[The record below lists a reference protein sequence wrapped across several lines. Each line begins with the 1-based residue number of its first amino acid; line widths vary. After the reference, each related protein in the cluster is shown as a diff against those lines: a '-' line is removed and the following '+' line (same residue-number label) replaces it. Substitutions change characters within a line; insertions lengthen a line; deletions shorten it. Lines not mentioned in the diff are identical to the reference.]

1 MEVMSNIFDKIR
13 SNMIFKTIF
22 SFMPN
27 EYYKLKLFK
36 NSKKFQSKLGIK
48 LQDYKIAHIMKKKSI
63 ELKKYFS
70 FEDNFTKVEDK
81 AILKTNLENDL
92 KELNLNIDLKS
103 FEECALNYFCDED
116 NEKEGIKL
124 DIYSPFYEYI
134 LKGGMKEH
142 IIELIIPIDK
152 IINFQLKNDY
162 LSAIEKLNHSAINK
176 DNIWINY
183 IYNNYD
189 ELNYLMDL
197 KFNFKLIKNI
207 ALIKEKDNKTIE
219 DNKNN
224 IQETLCDKLD
234 KIVFSLPD
242 IQNNLI
248 GLNLKI
254 SNHYYENASI
264 SLEGI
269 NNLKSLKDLIIS
281 NYDLK
286 IPFTLKLFNLA
297 QLQLFNVKNISF
309 DENTAYNIFRLVIC
323 ESSINKPNELI
334 NFPNLKEFR
343 IFKCSSHENI
353 NFKNLKKLK
362 AIYTEPNILAK
373 IKDENIS
380 SLTTLDEIFI
390 FNAFHENKE
399 MVKKL
404 LLFPNIEKLSIIS
417 GRFVSED
424 LKNIKGKNL
433 SLKQLKMKYIQRECD
448 LNDFQIIFPNVNKI
462 TINSIETPMEIH
474 PWCGTCQ
481 REQRGKNYK
490 TRIIIEE
497 NKECNTDKICIIG
510 GGCSLISLSC
520 NSFENLKELYVDI
533 ENMIKCIT
541 VPIFDKKNKLI
552 FKSLETFSFCIS
564 RRSKDI
570 LSGDTLKIISD
581 NVNKMPNLKTFRL
594 SCCLTKFEEKI
605 YLELIKKI
613 LLLNLDEIYLLIRIG
628 TFTNADYF
636 LGFTNDQNRYDYNS
650 YERYSKQELLNMCQD
665 EKIII
670 KNYNKIAIYKLER
683 SSLLNNY

>member
-1 MEVMSNIFDKIR
+1 MKAMSNIFDKIK
-13 SNMIFKTIF
+13 SKMIFKTIF

-27 EYYKLKLFK
+27 QYYKLKLFK
-36 NSKKFQSKLGIK
+36 NSKTFQSKLGIELK
-48 LQDYKIAHIMKKKSI
+48 DYKIAHIVKKKSI

-70 FEDNFTKVEDK
+70 FENNFEKVEDK

-92 KELNLNIDLKS
+92 NKLNLNIDLKS
-103 FEECALNYFCDED
+103 FEECALKYFCDED
-116 NEKEGIKL
+116 NDKNGIKL

-134 LKGGMKEH
+134 LKGGMKEQ

-152 IINFQLKNDY
+152 IMNFQLKNDY
-162 LSAIEKLNHSAINK
+162 LSAIEKLNHTAINK

-189 ELNYLMDL
+189 ELNYLIDL
-197 KFNFKLIKNI
+197 KFNFRLIKNI
-207 ALIKEKDNKTIE
+207 ALIKEKENKTNE

-234 KIVFSLPD
+234 KTVFSLPD
-242 IQNNLI
+242 IQNNLT
-248 GLNLKI
+248 GLDLKI
-254 SNHYYENASI
+254 SNHDKNVSI

-269 NNLKSLKDLIIS
+269 NNLKSLKNLIIS

-297 QLQLFNVKNISF
+297 QLQLFEVKNISF
-309 DENTAYNIFRLVIC
+309 YENMAYNIVRLVIN

-334 NFPNLKEFR
+334 NFPNLEDFR
-343 IFKCSSHENI
+343 IFKCSFQENI

-362 AIYTEPNILAK
+362 TIYTESNILAK
-373 IKDENIS
+373 IKDEDIS
-380 SLTTLDEIFI
+380 SLTNLDEIFI
-390 FNAFHENKE
+390 FNAFDGNKE

-404 LLFPNIEKLSIIS
+404 LLFPNIEKLSIIY
-417 GRFVSED
+417 GRIVSED
-424 LKNIKGKNL
+424 LKDIKGKNL
-433 SLKQLKMKYIQRECD
+433 SLKKLKMKYIQRECD

-462 TINSIETPMEIH
+462 IINSIETPMEIH

-481 REQRGKNYK
+481 MEQRGKNYK

-510 GGCSLISLSC
+510 GGCSLISLLC
-520 NSFENLKELYVDI
+520 NSFENLKELYIDI
-533 ENMIKCIT
+533 KNMINCCT
-541 VPIFDKKNKLI
+541 VPIFDEKNKLI

-570 LSGDTLKIISD
+570 LSGDTLKIISN
-581 NVNKMPNLKTFRL
+581 NVDKMPNLKTFRL

-605 YLELIKKI
+605 YLELIQKI

-636 LGFTNDQNRYDYNS
+636 LGFTNGQNTYDHNS
-650 YERYSKQELLNMCQD
+650 YERYSKEELLNMCQD
-665 EKIII
+665 KKIII
-670 KNYNKIAIYKLER
+670 KNYHKIAIYKLKL
-683 SSLLNNY
+683 SSLLNDY

>member
-1 MEVMSNIFDKIR
+1 MEDMSNIFDKIK
-13 SNMIFKTIF
+13 SKMIFKTIF

-27 EYYKLKLFK
+27 QYYKLKLFK
-36 NSKKFQSKLGIK
+36 NSKKFQSKFGIELK
-48 LQDYKIAHIMKKKSI
+48 DYKIAHIVKNKSI

-70 FEDNFTKVEDK
+70 FKDNFEKVEDK
-81 AILKTNLENDL
+81 ANLKTNLENDL
-92 KELNLNIDLKS
+92 NKLNLNIDLKS
-103 FEECALNYFCDED
+103 FVECALNYFYDED
-116 NEKEGIKL
+116 NDKNGIKL

-134 LKGGMKEH
+134 LKGGMKEQ

-152 IINFQLKNDY
+152 IMNFQLKNDY

-176 DNIWINY
+176 DDIWVNY

-189 ELNYLMDL
+189 ELNYLIDL

-207 ALIKEKDNKTIE
+207 ALIKEKENKTNE

-234 KIVFSLPD
+234 KTVFSLPD
-242 IQNNLI
+242 IQNNLT
-248 GLNLKI
+248 GLDLRI
-254 SNHYYENASI
+254 SNHDKNVSI

-269 NNLKSLKDLIIS
+269 NNLKSLKNLIIS

-297 QLQLFNVKNISF
+297 QLQLFEVNNISF
-309 DENTAYNIFRLVIC
+309 DENTEYNIVKLVIN

-334 NFPNLKEFR
+334 NFPNLEDFR
-343 IFKCSSHENI
+343 IFKCSFQENI

-362 AIYTEPNILAK
+362 TIYTESNILAK
-373 IKDENIS
+373 IKDEDIS

-390 FNAFHENKE
+390 FNAFYENKE

-417 GRFVSED
+417 GSIVSED
-424 LKNIKGKNL
+424 LKDIKGKNL
-433 SLKQLKMKYIQRECD
+433 SLKKLKMKYIQRECD

-462 TINSIETPMEIH
+462 IINSIETPMEIH

-510 GGCSLISLSC
+510 GGCSIISLLC
-520 NSFENLKELYVDI
+520 NSFENLKELYIDI
-533 ENMIKCIT
+533 ENMIKCFT
-541 VPIFDKKNKLI
+541 VPIFDEKNKLI

-570 LSGDTLKIISD
+570 LSGDTLKIISN

-636 LGFTNDQNRYDYNS
+636 LGFTNEENTYDYNS
-650 YERYSKQELLNMCQD
+650 YERYSKKELLNMCQD
-665 EKIII
+665 KKIII
-670 KNYNKIAIYKLER
+670 KNYHKIVIYKLK
-683 SSLLNNY
+683 L

>member
-1 MEVMSNIFDKIR
+1 MEAMSNIFDKIK
-13 SNMIFKTIF
+13 SKMIFKTIF

-27 EYYKLKLFK
+27 QYYKLKLFK
-36 NSKKFQSKLGIK
+36 NSKRFQSKLGIELK
-48 LQDYKIAHIMKKKSI
+48 DYKIAHIVKKKSI

-70 FEDNFTKVEDK
+70 FKDNFEKVEDK

-92 KELNLNIDLKS
+92 NKLNLNIDLKS
-103 FEECALNYFCDED
+103 FEECALKYFCDED
-116 NEKEGIKL
+116 NDKNGIKL

-134 LKGGMKEH
+134 LKGGMKEQ

-152 IINFQLKNDY
+152 IMNFQLKNDY

-189 ELNYLMDL
+189 ELNYLIDL

-207 ALIKEKDNKTIE
+207 ALIKEKENKTNE
-219 DNKNN
+219 ENKNN

-234 KIVFSLPD
+234 KTVFSLPD
-242 IQNNLI
+242 IQNNLT
-248 GLNLKI
+248 GLDLKN
-254 SNHYYENASI
+254 SNHDKNVSI

-269 NNLKSLKDLIIS
+269 NNLKSLKNLIIS

-297 QLQLFNVKNISF
+297 QLQLFEVENISF
-309 DENTAYNIFRLVIC
+309 DENMAYNIVRLVIN

-334 NFPNLKEFR
+334 NFPNLEDFR
-343 IFKCSSHENI
+343 IIKCSFQENI

-362 AIYTEPNILAK
+362 IIYTESNILAK
-373 IKDENIS
+373 IKDEDIS
-380 SLTTLDEIFI
+380 SLTNLDEIFI
-390 FNAFHENKE
+390 FNAFDGNKE

-404 LLFPNIEKLSIIS
+404 LLFPNIEKLSIIY
-417 GRFVSED
+417 GRIESED
-424 LKNIKGKNL
+424 LKDIKGKNL
-433 SLKQLKMKYIQRECD
+433 SLKKLKMKYIQRECD

-462 TINSIETPMEIH
+462 IINSIETPMEIH

-481 REQRGKNYK
+481 MEQRGKNYK

-510 GGCSLISLSC
+510 GGCSIISLSC
-520 NSFENLKELYVDI
+520 NSFENLKELYIDI
-533 ENMIKCIT
+533 ENMIKCCT
-541 VPIFDKKNKLI
+541 VPIFDEKNKLI

-564 RRSKDI
+564 RRSKDV
-570 LSGDTLKIISD
+570 LSGDILKIISD

-594 SCCLTKFEEKI
+594 SCCLSKFEEKI

-636 LGFTNDQNRYDYNS
+636 LGFTNDQNKYDHNS
-650 YERYSKQELLNMCQD
+650 YERYSKEELLNMCQD
-665 EKIII
+665 KKIII
-670 KNYNKIAIYKLER
+670 KNYHKIAIYKLKL
-683 SSLLNNY
+683 SSLLSDY

>member
-1 MEVMSNIFDKIR
+1 MKAMSNIFDKIK
-13 SNMIFKTIF
+13 SKMIFKTIF

-27 EYYKLKLFK
+27 QYYKLKLFK
-36 NSKKFQSKLGIK
+36 NSKKFQSKLGIELK
-48 LQDYKIAHIMKKKSI
+48 DYKIAHIVKKKSI

-70 FEDNFTKVEDK
+70 FKDNFEKVEDK

-92 KELNLNIDLKS
+92 NKLNLNIDLKS

-116 NEKEGIKL
+116 NDKNGIKL

-134 LKGGMKEH
+134 LKGGMKEQ

-152 IINFQLKNDY
+152 IMNFQLKNDY

-189 ELNYLMDL
+189 ELNYLIDL

-207 ALIKEKDNKTIE
+207 ALIKEKENKTNE

-234 KIVFSLPD
+234 KTVFSLPD
-242 IQNNLI
+242 IQNNLTS
-248 GLNLKI
+248 LDLKF
-254 SNHYYENASI
+254 SNRDKNVSI

-269 NNLKSLKDLIIS
+269 NNLKSLKNLIIS

-297 QLQLFNVKNISF
+297 QLQLFEVENISF
-309 DENTAYNIFRLVIC
+309 DENMAYNIVRLVIN

-334 NFPNLKEFR
+334 NFPNLEDFR
-343 IFKCSSHENI
+343 IFKCSFQENI

-362 AIYTEPNILAK
+362 IIYTESNILAK
-373 IKDENIS
+373 IKDEDIS

-390 FNAFHENKE
+390 FNAFYENKE

-417 GRFVSED
+417 GRIVSED
-424 LKNIKGKNL
+424 LKDIKGKNL
-433 SLKQLKMKYIQRECD
+433 SLKKLKMKYIQRECD

-462 TINSIETPMEIH
+462 IINSIETPMEIH
-474 PWCGTCQ
+474 CWCGTCQ

-510 GGCSLISLSC
+510 GGCSLISLLC
-520 NSFENLKELYVDI
+520 NSFENLKELYIDI
-533 ENMIKCIT
+533 ENMIKCCT
-541 VPIFDKKNKLI
+541 VPIFDEKNKLI

-564 RRSKDI
+564 RRSKDV
-570 LSGDTLKIISD
+570 LSGDILKIISD

-636 LGFTNDQNRYDYNS
+636 LGFTNDQNKYDYNS
-650 YERYSKQELLNMCQD
+650 YERYSKEELLNMCQD
-665 EKIII
+665 KKIII
-670 KNYNKIAIYKLER
+670 KNYHKIAIYKLKLS
-683 SSLLNNY
+683 SSLDDY

>member
-1 MEVMSNIFDKIR
+1 MKAMPYILDKIKSTR
-13 SNMIFKTIF
+13 IFKTIF

-36 NSKKFQSKLGIK
+36 YSKKFQSKLGIELK
-48 LQDYKIAHIMKKKSI
+48 EYKIAHIVKKKSI
-63 ELKKYFS
+63 DLKEYFS
-70 FEDNFTKVEDK
+70 FKDNFEKAEDK

-92 KELNLNIDLKS
+92 NKLNLNIDSKS

-116 NEKEGIKL
+116 NDKNGIKL

-134 LKGGMKEH
+134 LKGRMKEQ
-142 IIELIIPIDK
+142 IIDLIIPIDK

-162 LSAIEKLNHSAINK
+162 LSAIEKLNHSEVNK

-189 ELNYLMDL
+189 ELNYLIDL
-197 KFNFKLIKNI
+197 KFDFKLIKNI
-207 ALIKEKDNKTIE
+207 ALLKEKGKTNE

-234 KIVFSLPD
+234 KTVFSLPD
-242 IQNNLI
+242 IQNNLTC
-248 GLNLKI
+248 LDLKI
-254 SNHYYENASI
+254 SNHDRNDSI

-269 NNLKSLKDLIIS
+269 NNLKSLKKLTIS

-286 IPFTLKLFNLA
+286 IPFTLKLFNLV
-297 QLQLFNVKNISF
+297 QLQLFEVENISF
-309 DENTAYNIFRLVIC
+309 DENMAYNIVKLLIN
-323 ESSINKPNELI
+323 ESSIKKPNELI
-334 NFPNLKEFR
+334 NFPNLEDLR
-343 IFKCSSHENI
+343 ILKCSFQENI

-362 AIYTEPNILAK
+362 TLYTESNILTK
-373 IKDENIS
+373 IKDEDIS

-390 FNAFHENKE
+390 FNAFHGNKE

-417 GRFVSED
+417 GRFESDD
-424 LKNIKGKNL
+424 LKDIKGKNL
-433 SLKQLKMKYIQRECD
+433 SLKKLEMKYIQRECD

-462 TINSIETPMEIH
+462 TINSIETPMEVH

-481 REQRGKNYK
+481 MEQRGKNYK

-510 GGCSLISLSC
+510 GGCSMISLLC
-520 NSFENLKELYVDI
+520 NSFENLKELYIDI
-533 ENMIKCIT
+533 ENMIKCCT
-541 VPIFDKKNKLI
+541 VPIFDEENKLI

-564 RRSKDI
+564 RRSKDV
-570 LSGDTLKIISD
+570 LSGDTLKIISN
-581 NVNKMPNLKTFRL
+581 NVDKMPNLKTFRL

-628 TFTNADYF
+628 TFTRSDYYF
-636 LGFTNDQNRYDYNS
+636 GFTNGENRYDYNS
-650 YERYSKQELLNMCQD
+650 YERYSKKELLDMCQD
-665 EKIII
+665 KKIII
-670 KNYNKIAIYKLER
+670 KNYHKIAIYKLKLS
-683 SSLLNNY
+683 SSLNDY

>member
-1 MEVMSNIFDKIR
+1 MEAMSNIFDNIK
-13 SNMIFKTIF
+13 SKMIFKTIF
-22 SFMPN
+22 SFMPSQ
-27 EYYKLKLFK
+27 YYKLKLFK
-36 NSKKFQSKLGIK
+36 NSKKFQLKLGIELK
-48 LQDYKIAHIMKKKSI
+48 DYKIAHIMKKKSI

-70 FEDNFTKVEDK
+70 FKDNFDKVEDK

-92 KELNLNIDLKS
+92 NKLNLNIDLKS
-103 FEECALNYFCDED
+103 FEECALKYFCDED
-116 NEKEGIKL
+116 NDKNGIKL

-134 LKGGMKEH
+134 LKGGMKEQ

-152 IINFQLKNDY
+152 IMNFQLKNDY

-189 ELNYLMDL
+189 ELNYLIDL

-207 ALIKEKDNKTIE
+207 ALIKEKENKTNE
-219 DNKNN
+219 ENKNN

-234 KIVFSLPD
+234 KTVFSLPD
-242 IQNNLI
+242 IQNNLT
-248 GLNLKI
+248 GLDLKI
-254 SNHYYENASI
+254 SNHDKNASI

-269 NNLKSLKDLIIS
+269 NNLKSLKNLIIS

-297 QLQLFNVKNISF
+297 QLQLFEVENISF
-309 DENTAYNIFRLVIC
+309 DENMAYNIVELVIN

-334 NFPNLKEFR
+334 NFPNLEEFR
-343 IFKCSSHENI
+343 IFKCSFQENI

-362 AIYTEPNILAK
+362 TIYTESNILAK
-373 IKDENIS
+373 IKDEDIS

-390 FNAFHENKE
+390 FNAFYENKE

-404 LLFPNIEKLSIIS
+404 LLFPNIEKLSIIY
-417 GRFVSED
+417 GRIVSED
-424 LKNIKGKNL
+424 LKDIKGKNL
-433 SLKQLKMKYIQRECD
+433 SLKILKMKYIQRECD
-448 LNDFQIIFPNVNKI
+448 LSDFQIIFPNVNKI
-462 TINSIETPMEIH
+462 IINSIETPMEIH

-481 REQRGKNYK
+481 MEQRGKNYK

-510 GGCSLISLSC
+510 GGCSIISLSC
-520 NSFENLKELYVDI
+520 NSFENLKELYIDI
-533 ENMIKCIT
+533 ENMIKCCT
-541 VPIFDKKNKLI
+541 VPIFDEKNKLI

-564 RRSKDI
+564 RRSKDV
-570 LSGDTLKIISD
+570 LSGDILKIISD

-594 SCCLTKFEEKI
+594 SCCLSKFEEKI

-628 TFTNADYF
+628 TFTRADYF
-636 LGFTNDQNRYDYNS
+636 LGFTNEQNSYDYNS

-665 EKIII
+665 KKIII
-670 KNYNKIAIYKLER
+670 KNYHKIAIYKLKL
-683 SSLLNNY
+683 SSLLNDY